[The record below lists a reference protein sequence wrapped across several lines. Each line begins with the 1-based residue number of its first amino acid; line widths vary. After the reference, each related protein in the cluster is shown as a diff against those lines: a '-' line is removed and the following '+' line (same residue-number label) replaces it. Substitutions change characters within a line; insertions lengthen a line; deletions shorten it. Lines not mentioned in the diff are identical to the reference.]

1 MLGDGTA
8 TSKSAVEPCRAQVDV
23 DLIDAHLDPFD
34 QGSEDRTPTCRRQLG
49 QLLPDLRSARDQPL
63 LS

>member
-1 MLGDGTA
+1 
-8 TSKSAVEPCRAQVDV
+8 VDV

-34 QGSEDRTPTCRRQLG
+34 QGSEDRTRARRRQLG
-49 QLLPDLRSARDQPL
+49 PPPPDIRSSRRNPL